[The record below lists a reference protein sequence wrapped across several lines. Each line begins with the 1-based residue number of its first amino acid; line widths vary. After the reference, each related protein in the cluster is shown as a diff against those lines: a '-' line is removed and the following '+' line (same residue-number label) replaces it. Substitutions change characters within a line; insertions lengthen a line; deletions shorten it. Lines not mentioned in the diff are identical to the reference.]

1 MRRRDFIAGVGAIAA
16 WPEGVSIV
24 VLGKFWGWGWA
35 LRLQNGQVI
44 PSRCRRVAFGRLV
57 R

>member
-1 MRRRDFIAGVGAIAA
+1 MRRRDFIAGVGGFGA
-16 WPEGVSIV
+16 WPVGLSIV
-24 VLGKFWGWGWA
+24 VLGSFWGGGRP